1 MPDIAAALLVQSVKL
16 TFSLPG
22 LFSLK
27 QLAVKLLHAKLEGRS
42 ALLVSFCSLHL
53 RRGERAHLL
62 LDCGCP
68 RVILIRK

>member
-1 MPDIAAALLVQSVKL
+1 MPDIAAALLVQGVKL
-16 TFSLPG
+16 AFSLQG

-27 QLAVKLLHAKLEGRS
+27 QLAVERLHAKLEGRS
-42 ALLVSFCSLHL
+42 TLLVAFCSLHL

-68 RVILIRK
+68 QVVIIRN